1 MLIEAASFVNESVD
15 WLLNGIDYFAY
26 SIFPGL
32 LDALILFLSLLGPLL
47 NFSLIACGE
56 FDFGDSEVFFNFL
69 PILPILVIYNLDIF
83 INADSF
89 GFQTICDG
97 VVAPVTCPDHV
108 PCDTAG
114 GFVSTVSRGI
124 GGDSF
129 PS

>member
-15 WLLNGIDYFAY
+15 WLLNGIDYFTY

-32 LDALILFLSLLGPLL
+32 FDALILFLSLLGPLL
-47 NFSLIACGE
+47 NFSLITCGE

-69 PILPILVIYNLDIF
+69 PVLLILI

-89 GFQTICDG
+89 GYQTICDG
-97 VVAPVTCPDHV
+97 VVTPVTCPDHV
-108 PCDTAG
+108 PGDTAG
-114 GFVSTVSRGI
+114 GFISTVSGGI
-124 GGDSF
+124 SGDII